1 MFYYIYVLQSEKD
14 NMFYTG
20 YTNNLKER
28 IKLHNEGK
36 VSSTKN
42 RMPLKIAYFEG
53 CLNQQDATH
62 REKYLK
68 TSWGKRYLKERLK
81 NYLTG

>member
-1 MFYYIYVLQSEKD
+1 
-14 NMFYTG
+14 MFYTG
-20 YTNNLKER
+20 YTNDLRER

-42 RMPLKIAYFEG
+42 KTPLKLIYFEG
-53 CLNQQDATH
+53 CINQQDATH

-68 TSWGKRYLKERLK
+68 SSWGKRYIKERLK

>member
-1 MFYYIYVLQSEKD
+1 MFYVYILQSLKD
-14 NMFYTG
+14 SFFYVG
-20 YTNNLKER
+20 YAKDLKKR
-28 IKLHNEGK
+28 IENHNVGK
-36 VSSTKN
+36 VVSTKK
-42 RMPLKIAYFEG
+42 RIPLKLVYYEA

-68 TSWGKRYLKERLK
+68 SSWGKRYIKVRLK

>member
-1 MFYYIYVLQSEKD
+1 MYYTYILQSNKD
-14 NMFYTG
+14 QLFYAG

-28 IKLHNEGK
+28 IKQHGDGK
-36 VSSTKN
+36 VRSTKN
-42 RMPLKIAYFEG
+42 RLPVKLIYYES

-68 TSWGKRYLKERLK
+68 SSWGKRFIKTRLK